1 MFEQFGTAFEFLAYS
16 VYEGH
21 GIAKG
26 WTVKITELVK
36 KLTYNVLPVR
46 IKYVISKQCTHMC
59 LNGIHECDQN
69 MVQLC
74 NHCVI

>member
-46 IKYVISKQCTHMC
+46 IKYCHPSLANSAHICATQYGAGVA
-59 LNGIHECDQN
+59 
-69 MVQLC
+69 
-74 NHCVI
+74 